1 MILFGY
7 KKFAIYL
14 QGCALLIASCLLLS
28 ACGGDENKEPPPP
41 GVTVITLEPKNIPIT
56 GEFVGQTAG
65 YREVEVR
72 SQVSGILQKRAYTE
86 GQVVKQGDLLFQI
99 DPAPYQAALNQAK
112 GNLSQAEARLYQARL
127 DNDRFIKLYSEA
139 AVSKKERD
147 DAVAAYKAAQGDAA
161 SARAMVDDAQI
172 NLGYTTVLAP
182 ISGSTS
188 EETVSEGN
196 LINVGQMLTK
206 LVQLD
211 PLYVNF
217 SIPSTDVLRFRDMIK
232 RGILVP
238 PPENKFRV
246 EIKLSNG
253 AIYGGSGELNF
264 VDPRVDPSTS
274 SIKARAQLENTDDAI
289 LPGQFARVYM
299 KGYMLKDALAV
310 PQRAVLSTQDGPMI
324 YVLDDKNIANLRPV
338 VQELT
343 VNNEY
348 VLRQGA
354 KPGER
359 IVVDGIMKVRPGKP
373 VQVVDPKAQTSAN
386 ATSSK

>member
-1 MILFGY
+1 MTLFGH
-7 KKFAIYL
+7 KKFAFYL
-14 QGCALLIASCLLLS
+14 QGCFFSIALCLVLS
-28 ACGGDENKEPPPP
+28 ACGGEEGREPPAP
-41 GVTVITLEPKNIPIT
+41 GVTVMTLEAKSIPIV

-99 DPAPYQAALNQAK
+99 DPAPYRAALNQAK
-112 GNLSQAEARLYQARL
+112 GNLSQAEARLYQAKL
-127 DNDRFIKLYSEA
+127 DNNRFIKLYSEA

-147 DAVAAYKAAQGDAA
+147 DAVAAYKAAMGDAA
-161 SARAMVDDAQI
+161 SAKAMVDDAQI

-206 LVQLD
+206 LVQLN

-217 SIPSTDVLRFRDMIK
+217 SIPSTDYLRFRDMIK
-232 RGILVP
+232 RGILLP
-238 PPENKFRV
+238 PPENKFSV

-253 AIYGGSGELNF
+253 SVYGGSGELNF

-324 YVLDDKNIANLRPV
+324 YVLDDKNIAHLRPV
-338 VQELT
+338 VQEVT
-343 VNNEY
+343 INNEY
-348 VLRQGA
+348 VLREGA

-359 IVVDGIMKVRPGKP
+359 VVVDGIIKVRPEKP
-373 VQVVDPKAQTSAN
+373 VQIIDPNAQTSAN
-386 ATSSK
+386 ANSSK

>member
-1 MILFGY
+1 MTLFGY

-14 QGCALLIASCLLLS
+14 QRCALLIASCLLLS

-41 GVTVITLEPKNIPIT
+41 GVTVITLETKNIPIT

-112 GNLSQAEARLYQARL
+112 GNLSQAEARLYQAKL

-147 DAVAAYKAAQGDAA
+147 DAVAAYKAAKGDAA

-232 RGILVP
+232 RGILLP
-238 PPENKFRV
+238 PPENKFNV

-264 VDPRVDPSTS
+264 VDPRVDPNTS

-310 PQRAVLSTQDGPMI
+310 PQRAVLTTQDGPMI
-324 YVLDDKNIANLRPV
+324 YVLDDKNVATLRPV

-373 VQVVDPKAQTSAN
+373 VQVVAPKAQTSAN